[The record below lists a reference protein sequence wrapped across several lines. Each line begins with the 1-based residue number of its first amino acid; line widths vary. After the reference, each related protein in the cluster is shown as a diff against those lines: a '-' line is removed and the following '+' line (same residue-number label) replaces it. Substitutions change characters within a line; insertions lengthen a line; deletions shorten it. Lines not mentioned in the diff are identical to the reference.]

1 MPVAAARPS
10 ARTPARLGAGAARQL
25 PPHFAVPGLPT
36 SARLLLFTNIA
47 TRIYL
52 PRA

>member
-1 MPVAAARPS
+1 MPAAAARPS
-10 ARTPARLGAGAARQL
+10 ARTPARLGAARQL

-36 SARLLLFTNIA
+36 SARLPLFTNTA
-47 TRIYL
+47 ARIYL